1 MKHKWVEG
9 VVFHSLYQKVVGAM
23 KKYQKEVLQ
32 DQLNKEKV
40 ILNQLKIIYQE
51 ALVQVNERIKIL
63 QFDET
68 QAKIYQREY
77 QESLKKQLEQ
87 ILDAMSKKEYNS
99 IQEYLDECY
108 RDGFLGTLYAMQQQG
123 VPLMMPMDQE
133 AMVKAIQIDSK
144 ISEGLY
150 EALGVDTVKLK
161 KVIASEITRGIATAM
176 PYTDISRNVNNA
188 AKTGYSNAERI
199 VRTEGH
205 RIQQT
210 AAFDCA
216 KEAKKRGAE
225 VVKVWDSTLDGATRP
240 VHRELDGQIRE
251 IDEPFTAHGKKAMF
265 PGDFGDPA
273 EDCNCRCTMLE
284 KSRWELDD
292 NETKWLGRTEDM
304 TDEQLQPIADK
315 LHIPVSE
322 LRKYGNQIIPVKAS
336 SYKDFVQQYNRIWNY
351 ENSAHKENV
360 DARRAGKK

>member
-1 MKHKWVEG
+1 MR
-9 VVFHSLYQKVVGAM
+9 
-23 KKYQKEVLQ
+23 KYEKEVLH
-32 DQLNKEKV
+32 E
-40 ILNQLKIIYQE
+40 QLKKEEAVLKRLRTIYQE
-51 ALVQVNERIKIL
+51 ALEQINERIKIL

-68 QAKIYQREY
+68 QAKIYQQKY
-77 QESLKKQLEQ
+77 QEGLKKQLER
-87 ILDAMSKKEYNS
+87 ILDAMNKKEYNS

-108 RDGFLGTLYAMQQQG
+108 RDGFLGALYAMQQQG

-144 ISEGLY
+144 ISKGLY
-150 EALGVDTVKLK
+150 NALGVDTNRLK
-161 KVIASEITRGIATAM
+161 KIIASEITRGIATAM
-176 PYTDISRNVNNA
+176 PYADIARNVNA
-188 AKTGYSNAERI
+188 QAQTGCSNAMRI

-205 RIQQT
+205 RIQQA

-225 VVKVWDSTLDGATRP
+225 VVKVWDSTMDGATRP

-284 KSRWELDD
+284 KSRWELDN

-315 LHIPVSE
+315 LHIPISE
-322 LRKYGNQIIPVKAS
+322 LRKYENQIIPVKAS

-351 ENSAHKENV
+351 ENSAHKANV